1 MISDSWCRATATL
14 VAAAMPAAAALLV
27 AATLLVVPGVAIAQS
42 TTGSI
47 SGPVLA
53 PDGAPL
59 PGAVVE
65 ARSDETGA
73 VRGAMTDAA
82 GRYRFDLLAPG
93 PWTLAAHVGDGPTG
107 VARRVIV
114 GLQATATADLVV
126 GGALTESVTVTAT
139 SPLVDRERTGGELS
153 IDRAIVEDI
162 PIAGRQI
169 TDLALLDSS
178 VRQAPP
184 ADLFG
189 ERGTVFVI
197 NGQSGRGNSFLVDGL
212 DNNDLTSNTTM
223 NSAFSPLVI
232 REFKVL
238 THQFAPEFGR
248 AAGGVLNVVTRQ
260 GTNKPELG
268 FFAQGVF
275 PGLSQE
281 GDFVAGLPDTQ
292 GEGDVTGR
300 FDTGI
305 GLGGPIRKD
314 KAFWFLAYEHQE
326 SDDVVTWTGVGRDGV
341 TGGFQQAPRGDDNLF
356 LRGDFNLASGHT
368 LMVRLSADDR
378 STDMLRVGGRATPEA
393 GFTLDERDT
402 QFVASLTS
410 VLSPTLMNEARVLA
424 GSSAFNQDANSGRPG
439 VDRPSGLFG
448 GNNLYSQAR
457 DEERFQVVDNV
468 SWQKGPHALKF
479 GADVI
484 RSRTT
489 IDTAFNPNGSFQY
502 NTDLPFTVGDCLDL
516 DPSQGD
522 LDDPYAPIGCSGD
535 GNGNGIPDEPAILGT
550 YPVVYQLIDGQP
562 SAVVN
567 DTRLG
572 LFAQDTWSIGARW
585 TVTYGLRYDLSTYTL
600 PESATVASTIPN
612 GGAGM
617 DRNNLAPRA
626 AFTWNPDAAGKWLV
640 RGGAGMFYDKIVF
653 GFPAVAAITSGTAIE
668 LIFPQGLRL
677 EITEDI
683 VEAAGIDQVKD
694 ILQTIPSVVLRFS
707 TGTTLDTPYTVLYN
721 AGVERAVGA
730 HGAASVNV
738 TRALGYH
745 QMLTRDLNPQVGED
759 SQGFPI
765 HRDPAVGSIGAFV
778 SEGRSFYSGLDLG
791 WRWRGER
798 NWYAASYTLSKALDE
813 GPDPLQGGF
822 YLPAETEDL
831 SNEKGRA
838 DADRR
843 HRLVLSGGFRLPWGG
858 LVASGVLQYASGAP
872 FNVTSGSDDNTDGF
886 TTDRPVGVGRNTG
899 ADTPLEPVNALRAA
913 AGLAPVMNLHE
924 PALVQV
930 DLKVAR
936 PFPLGRGAG
945 EVYLQVYNLFDRVN
959 GAPIDGVATSR
970 TFSEPVGIIGPP
982 QSVEGGFRLSF

>member
-1 MISDSWCRATATL
+1 MTFDSRRR
-14 VAAAMPAAAALLV
+14 AAAGLLAAVLLAAPGLLV
-27 AATLLVVPGVAIAQS
+27 AQS

-47 SGPVLA
+47 TGKVTA

-65 ARSDETGA
+65 ARSEETGA
-73 VRGAMTDAA
+73 VRGAMTDAE

-93 PWTLAAHVGDGPTG
+93 LWTLQAHVGDAAPGA
-107 VARRVIV
+107 ARRVTV
-114 GLQATATADLVV
+114 GLQATATADLVA
-126 GGALTESVTVTAT
+126 GGALTESITVTA
-139 SPLVDRERTGGELS
+139 SAPLVDRERTGGELS
-153 IDRAIVEDI
+153 IDRRIVDDM
-162 PIAGRQI
+162 PIAGRQV

-212 DNNDLTSNTTM
+212 DNNDLTSNTTL
-223 NSAFSPLVI
+223 NQSFSPLVI

-248 AAGGVLNVVTRQ
+248 AAGGVLNIVTRQ

-268 FFAQGVF
+268 FFAQGIL

-281 GDFVAGLPDTQ
+281 GEFVAGLPDT
-292 GEGDVTGR
+292 EGDDDVTAR

-305 GLGGPIRKD
+305 ALGGPIRKD

-341 TGGFQQAPRGDDNLF
+341 PGGFLQAPRGDDNVF
-356 LRGDFNLASGHT
+356 LRGDFNLTDGQT
-368 LMVRLSADDR
+368 LMLRLSADDR

-402 QFVASLTS
+402 QFAATLTS
-410 VLSPTLMNEARVLA
+410 VLSPTLLNEVRLLA
-424 GSSAFNQDANSGRPG
+424 GTSSFEQGANSGRPG

-448 GNNLYSQAR
+448 GNNLYAQDR
-457 DEERFQVVDNV
+457 GEDRLQLVDNV

-479 GADVI
+479 GVDVI
-484 RSRTT
+484 RSRTA
-489 IDTAFNPNGSFQY
+489 IDTSFNPNGSFTY
-502 NTDLPFTVGDCLDL
+502 NTDLPFTTGDCVDL
-516 DPSQGD
+516 DAQQGD
-522 LDDPYAPIGCSGD
+522 LDDPYAPIVCPGD
-535 GNGNGIPDEPAILGT
+535 ANGNGIPDEPAILGT
-550 YPVVYQLIDGQP
+550 YPIVYQLIDGQP

-572 LFAQDTWSIGARW
+572 LFAQDTWAIGSRW
-585 TVTYGLRYDLSTYTL
+585 ILTWGLRYDMSTYTL
-600 PESATVASTIPN
+600 PGSAVVPSIIPN
-612 GGAGM
+612 GGA
-617 DRNNLAPRA
+617 DRDTDNIAPRA
-626 AFTWNPDAAGKWLV
+626 AFTWNPDAAGKWVV

-653 GFPAVAAITSGTAIE
+653 GFPAVAAITSGTAIG
-668 LIFPQGLRL
+668 LFFPQGQRL
-677 EITEDI
+677 EITEDV
-683 VEAAGIDQVKD
+683 VEAVGIDQ
-694 ILQTIPSVVLRFS
+694 IREGLNNFPSLVLRFS
-707 TGTTLDTPYTVLYN
+707 TGTTLETPYTILYN
-721 AGVERAVGA
+721 AGVERSVGA
-730 HGAASVNV
+730 HGAISANV

-745 QMLTRDLNPQVGED
+745 QILTRDLNPQVSED
-759 SQGFPI
+759 PSGFPI
-765 HRDPAVGSIGAFV
+765 HRDPNAGSIGAFV
-778 SEGRSFYSGLDLG
+778 SEGRSWYSGLDLG
-791 WRWRGER
+791 WRWRGDR
-798 NWYAASYTLSKALDE
+798 NWYSVSYTLSKALDY

-831 SNEKGRA
+831 SREKGRA

-843 HRLVLSGGFRLPWGG
+843 HRLVLAGGFRLPWGG
-858 LVASGVLQYASGAP
+858 IVASGVAQYASGAP
-872 FNVTSGSDDNTDGF
+872 FNVTSGADDNTDGF
-886 TTDRPVGVGRNTG
+886 TTDRPAGVGRNTG
-899 ADTPLEPVNALRAA
+899 EGTPLGPVNALRAV
-913 AGLAPVMNLHE
+913 AGLAPVTSLNE

-936 PFPLGRGAG
+936 PFPLGRGTG

-970 TFSEPVGIIGPP
+970 NFGEPIGLIGPP
-982 QSVEGGFRLSF
+982 QSVEGGFRMSF